1 MPELALQ
8 LMAMIGCGAGV
19 YAGIRSDLVRAIAK
33 AESAEGSAQEA
44 KAAAI
49 RAHERIDGIIIQVKA

>member
-1 MPELALQ
+1 MQDLVLQ
-8 LMAMIGCGAGV
+8 MIGMAGCCAGV

-33 AESAEGSAQEA
+33 AEAAEGSAQEA

-49 RAHERIDGIIIQVKA
+49 RAHERIDGLIIQGK